1 MAIDTDTDAGPTRA
15 QLDVLLA
22 LAGLDPDDDERE
34 QLAATYATMRP
45 GVEALYAMPE
55 ARYEAPALVFQ
66 AAPKPERW
74 GA

>member
-1 MAIDTDTDAGPTRA
+1 MATETDTAPTRD
-15 QLDVLLA
+15 QLDILLA
-22 LAGLDPDDDERE
+22 LAGLDPDDGERE
-34 QLAATYATMRP
+34 QLAATYAMMRP

-66 AAPKPERW
+66 AAPKLERW